1 MDADTM
7 GRHHFNRYTFLNPLY
22 DTPSTAI
29 TILQIMLLFLTHCI
43 LIYHTT
49 FLYKYLHLLLN
60 D

>member
-1 MDADTM
+1 M

-29 TILQIMLLFLTHCI
+29 TILQIMLLFLTYYV
-43 LIYHTT
+43 LIYYTT